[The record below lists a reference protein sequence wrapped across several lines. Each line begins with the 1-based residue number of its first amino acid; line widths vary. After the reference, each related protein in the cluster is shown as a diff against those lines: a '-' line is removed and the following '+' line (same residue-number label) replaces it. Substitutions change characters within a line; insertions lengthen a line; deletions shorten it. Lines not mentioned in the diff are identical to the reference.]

1 MGLRFAGVRRKTEFS
16 PNHVGNDLE
25 IIMLTGEVLQHEG
38 NAVEWF
44 TEGQTTPDCSRYDL
58 VFSMAQGP
66 EGNRSLMESVL
77 HGGYII
83 NSPESVM
90 NCYRVNLVRQL
101 LMNNIPFP
109 KSEVVATGSKEDIT
123 SISFASHKRWV
134 KRGDVHAVH
143 REDVALVYSERE
155 ELNVLREFN
164 RRGIQYAI
172 VQEHLV
178 GDTVKFYAVRES
190 EFFHWYYLNGLLHTP
205 FSQQHLIQLANA
217 SAEVLGLYVY
227 GGDAIVGSDGSIT
240 IIDINDWPSFA
251 PVRNE
256 ASRHIAQ
263 LLIQKAEEHVNQ
275 LQY

>member
-25 IIMLTGEVLQHEG
+25 IITLTGDVLQHES
-38 NAVEWF
+38 NTVAWF
-44 TEGQTTPDCSRYDL
+44 TEGHTLPDVPRYDL

-66 EGNRSLMESVL
+66 EGSRSLMISFL
-77 HGGYII
+77 NGGYIV

-101 LMNNIPFP
+101 LTNNIPFP
-109 KSEVVATGSKEDIT
+109 KSEVVATGREKDVK
-123 SISFASHKRWV
+123 SFSFSSNKRWV

-143 REDVALVYSERE
+143 KEDVTLVYSEQE
-155 ELNVLREFN
+155 ELSVLREFN
-164 RRGIQYAI
+164 RRGIQSAI

-205 FSQQHLIQLANA
+205 FSQRQLMQLADA
-217 SAEVLGLYVY
+217 SAEILGLCIY
-227 GGDAIVGSDGSIT
+227 GGDAIIGADGSIT

-251 PVRNE
+251 PVRHE
-256 ASRHIAQ
+256 ASQQIAQ
-263 LLIQKAEEHVNQ
+263 LLIRKAEKHVNQ